1 MSAARLL
8 LLSEVSKFAAAS
20 RQDVGRRASGLGV
33 VDLLGVSRYFFHIS
47 WEIIFERM
55 EAEVLLFQIEL
66 LKLIFSL

>member
-1 MSAARLL
+1 M
-8 LLSEVSKFAAAS
+8 
-20 RQDVGRRASGLGV
+20 SGLGV